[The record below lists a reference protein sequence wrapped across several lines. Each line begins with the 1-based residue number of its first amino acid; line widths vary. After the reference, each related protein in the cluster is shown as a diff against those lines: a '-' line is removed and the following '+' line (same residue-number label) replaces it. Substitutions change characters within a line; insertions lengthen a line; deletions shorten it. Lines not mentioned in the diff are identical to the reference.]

1 MRTIT
6 LITLLGLAAI
16 GATLPILAGKEAK
29 PAKSTAD
36 SATPTASRLERGK
49 YLVNFGGCNDCHT
62 PLKMGSK
69 GPEPDFSRMLSGH
82 PGDMQLPPPPK
93 LENSP
98 WFAAT
103 AGMTAW
109 AGPWG
114 ISYAAN
120 LTPDENTG
128 LGIWTEEMFIKAM
141 RTGKHMGESREILP
155 PMPWQNAATLTDE
168 DLKAVFAYL
177 RSIPAIKNQVPEPI
191 APGGKNHFE

>member
-6 LITLLGLAAI
+6 LITLLSLAAI
-16 GATLPILAGKEAK
+16 GATLPILAGKDAK
-29 PAKSTAD
+29 PTKP
-36 SATPTASRLERGK
+36 SASARVERGK
-49 YLVNFGGCNDCHT
+49 YLVTYGGCNDCHT
-62 PLKMGSK
+62 PLKMGEK
-69 GPEPDFSRMLSGH
+69 GPEPDISRLLSGH
-82 PGDMQLPPPPK
+82 PEGAKLPPPPK

-141 RTGKHMGESREILP
+141 RLGKHMGQSRDILP
-155 PMPWQNAATLTDE
+155 PMPWQNVATLNDE

-177 RSIPAIKNQVPEPI
+177 RSIPALKNRVPEPV
-191 APGGKNHFE
+191 APHGSNHLE